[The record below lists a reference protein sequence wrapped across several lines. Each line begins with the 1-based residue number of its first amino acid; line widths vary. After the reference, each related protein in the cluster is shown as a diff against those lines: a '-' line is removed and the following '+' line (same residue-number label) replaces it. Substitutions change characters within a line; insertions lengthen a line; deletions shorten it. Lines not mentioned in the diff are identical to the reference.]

1 MSYDEK
7 AAERVRRVLA
17 GGQDLAE
24 KKMMGAICFMVSGS
38 MCCGV
43 TGSALMVRVGR
54 EAYQRTLAEPHV
66 RPMEIG
72 GGRRPSG
79 FALVDRKGYGTD
91 AALAKWVKRGTD
103 FVSTLPAKK
112 TCGTEA
118 SQEASGSVAKAK
130 HAANARFS
138 KLIPY

>member
-66 RPMEIG
+66 HPMEIG

-79 FALVDRKGYGTD
+79 FVVDRKGYGTD

-103 FVSTLPAKK
+103 FVSTLPAKNPAARK
-112 TCGTEA
+112 PARKLRAA
-118 SQEASGSVAKAK
+118 SPKQSTRRTRGSV
-130 HAANARFS
+130 N
-138 KLIPY
+138 

>member
-17 GGQDLAE
+17 GGQDLAG

-54 EAYQRTLAEPHV
+54 EAYQRTLAEPHM

-79 FALVDRKGYGTD
+79 FVLVDRKGYGTD

-112 TCGTEA
+112 PAARKPARKLRAA
-118 SQEASGSVAKAK
+118 SPKQSTRRTRGSV
-130 HAANARFS
+130 N
-138 KLIPY
+138 

>member
-7 AAERVRRVLA
+7 AAERVRRVLV
-17 GGQDLAE
+17 GRRDLAE
-24 KKMMGAICFMVSGS
+24 KKMMGAICFMVRGS

-43 TGSALMVRVGR
+43 TGSALMVRVGP

-66 RPMEIG
+66 RPMEF

-79 FALVDRKGYGTD
+79 FVLVDPKGYGTD

-103 FVSTLPAKK
+103 FVSTLPPKRPVARKPAKK
-112 TCGTEA
+112 PR
-118 SQEASGSVAKAK
+118 
-130 HAANARFS
+130 HATRT
-138 KLIPY
+138 

>member
-24 KKMMGAICFMVSGS
+24 KKMMGATCFMVSGS

-54 EAYQRTLAEPHV
+54 EAYQRTLAAHV

-79 FALVDRKGYGTD
+79 FVLVDRKGYGTD
-91 AALAKWVKRGTD
+91 AALA
-103 FVSTLPAKK
+103 
-112 TCGTEA
+112 
-118 SQEASGSVAKAK
+118 
-130 HAANARFS
+130 
-138 KLIPY
+138 

>member
-24 KKMMGAICFMVSGS
+24 KKMMGAICFMVRGS
-38 MCCGV
+38 MCCGI

-66 RPMEIG
+66 PPMEIG

-79 FALVDRKGYGTD
+79 FVLVDRKGYGAD
-91 AALAKWVKRGTD
+91 AALAKWSSAARISYRRFRRKNLRHGSQPGSFGQRCQSKARGGRA
-103 FVSTLPAKK
+103 V
-112 TCGTEA
+112 
-118 SQEASGSVAKAK
+118 Q
-130 HAANARFS
+130 
-138 KLIPY
+138 

>member
-1 MSYDEK
+1 
-7 AAERVRRVLA
+7 
-17 GGQDLAE
+17 LAE

-38 MCCGV
+38 MCCGI

-54 EAYQRTLAEPHV
+54 EAYQRTLAEPHL

-79 FALVDRKGYGTD
+79 FVLVDPKGYGTD

-103 FVSTLPAKK
+103 FASTLPAKK
-112 TCGTEA
+112 PAARKPARKPRAA
-118 SQEASGSVAKAK
+118 SPKQSTRRTRGSG
-130 HAANARFS
+130 N
-138 KLIPY
+138 

>member
-7 AAERVRRVLA
+7 AADRVRRVLPRKR
-17 GGQDLAE
+17 DLAE
-24 KKMMGAICFMVSGS
+24 KKMMGALCFMVDGS
-38 MCCGV
+38 MCCGI

-66 RPMEIG
+66 HPMEIG

-79 FALVDRKGYGTD
+79 FVLVDPKGYGTA

-112 TCGTEA
+112 PAARKPARKPQAA
-118 SQEASGSVAKAK
+118 SPKQSTRRRRGSG
-130 HAANARFS
+130 N
-138 KLIPY
+138 

>member
-17 GGQDLAE
+17 GRRDLAE

-38 MCCGV
+38 MCGGV
-43 TGSALMVRVGR
+43 TGSTLMVRVGR

-79 FALVDRKGYGTD
+79 FVLVDRKGYGTD

-103 FVSTLPAKK
+103 FASTLPAKK
-112 TCGTEA
+112 PAARKPARKPRAA
-118 SQEASGSVAKAK
+118 SPKQSTRRTRGSV
-130 HAANARFS
+130 N
-138 KLIPY
+138 

>member
-24 KKMMGAICFMVSGS
+24 KKMMGATCFMVSGS
-38 MCCGV
+38 MCGGV
-43 TGSALMVRVGR
+43 TGSTLMVRVGR

-79 FALVDRKGYGTD
+79 FEAN
-91 AALAKWVKRGTD
+91 
-103 FVSTLPAKK
+103 KK
-112 TCGTEA
+112 
-118 SQEASGSVAKAK
+118 ASGSVAKAK
-130 HAANARFS
+130 HAAGARFR
-138 KLIPY
+138 K

>member
-1 MSYDEK
+1 MSYDER

-17 GGQDLAE
+17 GRPDLAE
-24 KKMMGAICFMVSGS
+24 KKMMGAICFMVRGS

-43 TGSALMVRVGR
+43 TGSALMVRVGQ

-66 RPMEIG
+66 RPMEF

-79 FALVDRKGYGTD
+79 FVLVAPEGYGTD

-103 FVSTLPAKK
+103 FVSTLPAKRP
-112 TCGTEA
+112 
-118 SQEASGSVAKAK
+118 
-130 HAANARFS
+130 AARKRATKSR
-138 KLIPY
+138 PATRT

>member
-1 MSYDEK
+1 
-7 AAERVRRVLA
+7 
-17 GGQDLAE
+17 
-24 KKMMGAICFMVSGS
+24 MVSGS
-38 MCCGV
+38 MCRGV

-79 FALVDRKGYGTD
+79 FVLVDRKGYGTD
-91 AALAKWVKRGTD
+91 AALANGSSAARIRVDACGE
-103 FVSTLPAKK
+103 K

-118 SQEASGSVAKAK
+118 SQEASGSIAKAK
-130 HAANARFS
+130 HAADARFS

>member
-17 GGQDLAE
+17 GGQDLAG

-54 EAYQRTLAEPHV
+54 EAYQRTLAEPRV

-79 FALVDRKGYGTD
+79 FVLVDRKGYGTD

-103 FVSTLPAKK
+103 FASTLAAKK
-112 TCGTEA
+112 PAARKPARKPRAA
-118 SQEASGSVAKAK
+118 SPKQSTRRTRGSV
-130 HAANARFS
+130 N
-138 KLIPY
+138 